1 MAIIVAPCVGAT
13 LVAVSRIMDARH
25 HPFDVITGSLLG
37 VVCAFLSYR
46 QYFPPLSE
54 PWKKGRA
61 YPIRSWGSEPVA
73 PYAPSESTANLRN
86 PDDERLDVP
95 GLAVTS
101 GPTTTGPSAPTYTT
115 GSNPYAGSNP
125 YTASNPYA
133 DPHAAN
139 VYHHRSR
146 GDDGNWSSS
155 SEDDVADGYEMQHGY
170 NRTQNPG
177 LDGSLPR
184 YAADTAYPG
193 PQATTSGMGVG
204 MGISHAV
211 PRSMT
216 TTPEHLHGGRTVT
229 DVPARNM

>member
-1 MAIIVAPCVGAT
+1 MAIIVTPCIGAT

-146 GDDGNWSSS
+146 GDEPS
-155 SEDDVADGYEMQHGY
+155 
-170 NRTQNPG
+170 NPG
-177 LDGSLPR
+177 FWVRL
-184 YAADTAYPG
+184 
-193 PQATTSGMGVG
+193 
-204 MGISHAV
+204 
-211 PRSMT
+211 
-216 TTPEHLHGGRTVT
+216 
-229 DVPARNM
+229 

>member
-37 VVCAFLSYR
+37 VVCAYLSYR

-61 YPIRSWGSEPVA
+61 HPIRSWGAEPVA
-73 PYAPSESTANLRN
+73 PYAPSESTAALRN
-86 PDDERLDVP
+86 PDDERIDAP

-101 GPTTTGPSAPTYTT
+101 GPAPIGPSAPTYA
-115 GSNPYAGSNP
+115 SGSNP
-125 YTASNPYA
+125 YTTSNPYA

-139 VYHHRSR
+139 MYHRSR
-146 GDDGNWSSS
+146 ADDGNWSSS

-177 LDGSLPR
+177 LDGALPR
-184 YAADTAYPG
+184 YTTDTSYPG
-193 PQATTSGMGVG
+193 PQSAV
-204 MGISHAV
+204 SHGA

-216 TTPEHLHGGRTVT
+216 TTPEHLHGGRTMT
-229 DVPARNM
+229 DVPVRDV